1 MVKKL
6 MAIVTLAL
14 CVTVLVQAQEVKKDL
29 KKAGA
34 VQSKTRAVTMQ
45 GYVVDAMC
53 AKGMAGKETTMK
65 KAAGHTKDCA
75 LEKECAASGYGLFS
89 EGTWYKFDAAG
100 DKQAKEMIEKS
111 SREKEL
117 AFEVSGT
124 MSGDILAV
132 TSLKETKLAKAEKK
146 MEGKEEHKH

>member
-1 MVKKL
+1 MSNKL
-6 MAIVTLAL
+6 MAVVTLAL
-14 CVTVLVQAQEVKKDL
+14 CVTVLGLAQSVKKEL
-29 KKAGA
+29 KKAVA
-34 VQSKTRAVTMQ
+34 AESKPQAVTMQ

-89 EGTWYKFDAAG
+89 DGKWYKFDAAG
-100 DKQAKEMIEKS
+100 DKLAKDMIEKS
-111 SREKEL
+111 SREKGL
-117 AFEVSGT
+117 AFEVAGT

-132 TSLKETKLAKAEKK
+132 TLLKEAKLAKAEKK
-146 MEGKEEHKH
+146 MEGMEEHKH

>member
-1 MVKKL
+1 MSKKL
-6 MAIVTLAL
+6 MAVVTLAL
-14 CVTVLVQAQEVKKDL
+14 CVTVLGLAQAVKKEL
-29 KKAGA
+29 KKADAAESKPHA
-34 VQSKTRAVTMQ
+34 VMMQ

-89 EGTWYKFDAAG
+89 EGKWYKFDAAG
-100 DKQAKEMIEKS
+100 DKLANELIEKS

-117 AFEVSGT
+117 AFEVTGT
-124 MSGDILAV
+124 MSGEILAV
-132 TSLKETKLAKAEKK
+132 TLLKETKLAKAEKK
-146 MEGKEEHKH
+146 TEGKEEHKH

>member
-1 MVKKL
+1 MSKKL
-6 MAIVTLAL
+6 MAVVTFAL
-14 CVTVLVQAQEVKKDL
+14 CVSVLGLAQTVKKEL
-29 KKAGA
+29 RKAIA
-34 VQSKTRAVTMQ
+34 AESKPKAVTMQ

-89 EGTWYKFDAAG
+89 DGKWYKFDAAG
-100 DKQAKEMIEKS
+100 DKLAKDMIEKS
-111 SREKEL
+111 SREKGL
-117 AFEVSGT
+117 AFEVAGT

-132 TSLKETKLAKAEKK
+132 TLLKETKLAKAEKK
-146 MEGKEEHKH
+146 MEGMEEHKH